1 MASINQTQARVEF
14 HDSGVSSTSDGLNVK
29 VLEERLKECIYLQQQ
44 LSQANRHLALDTRY
58 IQKVC
63 ERVSTISITTHYDV
77 LLGIERGQ
85 AKPSKVN
92 SKPPCLQC

>member
-14 HDSGVSSTSDGLNVK
+14 HDSRVSSTSDGLNVK
-29 VLEERLKECIYLQQQ
+29 VLEERLKECIYLQEQ

-63 ERVSTISITTHYDV
+63 ERLSTISITTHYDV

-85 AKPSKVN
+85 AGRG
-92 SKPPCLQC
+92 